1 MRKLFNA
8 DNSPRYIKVWDNG
21 GATLDR
27 YTIQFTRANCFK
39 FTGRAYFMGSS
50 AEPRGMSYCNDVD
63 AATFSMPDIEKSSF
77 DKLPAAVQRVVVI
90 EYVQCW
96 NATLS
101 EIPEVWWSIIYR

>member
-8 DNSPRYIKVWDNG
+8 DNSPRYIRVWDNG

-27 YTIQFTRANCFK
+27 YTIQFTRANCFG
-39 FTGRAYFMGSS
+39 FTGRVYFMGSNV
-50 AEPRGMSYCNDVD
+50 EPAGMSYRSDMD
-63 AATFSMPDIEKSSF
+63 AAMFSMPDIEKSSF

-96 NATLS
+96 GVSLA
-101 EIPEVWWSIIYR
+101 EVPDVWWPIIYR